1 MTTGSSSSNKLRSM
15 IELLYLYRSCSS
27 NPSHV
32 HGSNLPVAKLRSG
45 YSIHKGLRSIS
56 ANSSGFCRASHT
68 NMAKDGKEKVQPATV
83 PAASAWPI
91 FPSWAKVLAGSILSL
106 LLPFLKWDKL
116 MRIEGEAEIVVG
128 EVEKVA
134 KVVEKVATVTEKVS
148 GDVANILPDK
158 SKLKDAALLVEHISK
173 VTAEDAEL
181 TEHFIQKVDVLKQDV
196 QDLERMVEPIIHNI
210 SEKESSGT

>member
-1 MTTGSSSSNKLRSM
+1 MPSGSSSSNKLRSM
-15 IELLYLYRSCSS
+15 IELLYLYRSCSG

-83 PAASAWPI
+83 PAASAWSI

-116 MRIEGEAEIVVG
+116 MRLEGEAEIVVA
-128 EVEKVA
+128 E
-134 KVVEKVATVTEKVS
+134 VEKVATVTEKVS